1 MSDNSKGI
9 LDSITGLFGGNH
21 DENAAEKTGGSGQ
34 DIVSSLGGM
43 LSGSGIGKELTGKL
57 GGLKT
62 LDTQQIQTVLSALG
76 QSSDPQV
83 KDAKQDLEGSKHDG
97 ETFVEKLK
105 GYAGSLSQFLPALLP
120 ALQKIL
126 GGQK

>member
-1 MSDNSKGI
+1 MTMSNNGKGI
-9 LDSITGLFGGNH
+9 LDTIGGLFGGH
-21 DENAAEKTGGSGQ
+21 KDEGDAQNGLGS
-34 DIVSSLGGM
+34 L
-43 LSGSGIGKELTGKL
+43 LSGGLGKELLGKL
-57 GGLKT
+57 EGLKS
-62 LDTQQIQTVLSALG
+62 LDSSQIQTVLSALG

-83 KDAKQDLEGSKHDG
+83 TNAKQDLEASKHDG

-105 GYAGSLSQFLPALLP
+105 GYATSLSQFLPAILP